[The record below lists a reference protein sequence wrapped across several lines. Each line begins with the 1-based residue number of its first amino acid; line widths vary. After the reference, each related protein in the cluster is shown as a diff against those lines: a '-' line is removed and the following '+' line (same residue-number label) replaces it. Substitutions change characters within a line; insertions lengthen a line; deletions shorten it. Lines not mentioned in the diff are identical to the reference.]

1 MISISSTNDQFAKTA
16 GNARPSA
23 SDWLW
28 RPWYAK
34 LWWSAIPI
42 WWAGMAVASAFEPI
56 SRFYDSAAA
65 GFLNILF
72 FPMTALMVLG
82 VGYAQS
88 WLDGF
93 TRPGASTTTNFAD
106 LADVEDEYLRA
117 FEEINATTDIHD
129 PRSGTLYVGNAI
141 SPNNGG
147 RISVS

>member
-1 MISISSTNDQFAKTA
+1 MA
-16 GNARPSA
+16 GA
-23 SDWLW
+23 SV
-28 RPWYAK
+28 
-34 LWWSAIPI
+34 I
-42 WWAGMAVASAFEPI
+42 EPL

-65 GFLNILF
+65 GFLNVLF
-72 FPMTALMVLG
+72 FPMTALLVLG
-82 VGYAQS
+82 IGYAQS

-93 TRPGASTTTNFAD
+93 MRPGASTTTNFAD